1 MKKIPFWDSFKFKV
15 TLLLI
20 VSLLSITTLS
30 IFLVYKHTL
39 DSQFQELRN
48 RLMAIAQTAVLAIDV
63 DTLLEVPLNKEGI
76 NSAQYKVIADKLKAI
91 KEANPSVWYIY
102 IMAKT
107 EKAGIW
113 QFVVDPFPSGRMGRK
128 AVVTSYPGDRYEAG
142 RFPEMLKGF
151 NGPSADKKLEQDE
164 WGITLS
170 GYAPIKDSNGNPV
183 AVLGVDIT
191 ADSVYL
197 TQKEIERRA
206 VFVLIVG
213 MIISLALGTF
223 ISANVA
229 HPVEKLREATSR
241 IAAGSLEYRVH
252 NIAGRD
258 EIGELARAFN
268 KMAGDLNDSRDKL
281 MDYFYRTVQSFVRI
295 LEAKHQYTRGHSE
308 RVADYAQKIA
318 LKMGLTPEKVKLLG
332 EIAIL
337 HDIGKIGV
345 QESILNKPGKL
356 TESEWAE
363 IRRHPLI
370 GEDILKPII
379 LNEEM
384 LAIVRGHHE
393 RYDSNGYPDKIGSG
407 AINTFAAIV
416 SVADAYDAM
425 TSSRSYRQALSRQE
439 AIDEIRKNR
448 GLQFSPEIADV
459 FLDVLNEEKI

>member
-1 MKKIPFWDSFKFKV
+1 MKRIPFWDSFKFKV

-30 IFLVYKHTL
+30 IFLVYKHSL

-48 RLMAIAQTAVLAIDV
+48 RLMAIAQTAVLAIDL

-76 NSAQYKVIADKLKAI
+76 NSGQYKVIADKLKAI

-151 NGPSADKKLEQDE
+151 DGPSADKKLEQDE

-170 GYAPIKDSNGNPV
+170 GYAPIRDKGGNPV

-197 TQKEIERRA
+197 THKDIERRA

-241 IAAGSLEYRVH
+241 IAAGSLEYRVQ
-252 NIAGRD
+252 ISGRD

-268 KMAGDLNDSRDKL
+268 KMAQD
-281 MDYFYRTVQSFVRI
+281 M
-295 LEAKHQYTRGHSE
+295 
-308 RVADYAQKIA
+308 
-318 LKMGLTPEKVKLLG
+318 
-332 EIAIL
+332 
-337 HDIGKIGV
+337 
-345 QESILNKPGKL
+345 
-356 TESEWAE
+356 
-363 IRRHPLI
+363 
-370 GEDILKPII
+370 
-379 LNEEM
+379 
-384 LAIVRGHHE
+384 
-393 RYDSNGYPDKIGSG
+393 
-407 AINTFAAIV
+407 
-416 SVADAYDAM
+416 
-425 TSSRSYRQALSRQE
+425 
-439 AIDEIRKNR
+439 
-448 GLQFSPEIADV
+448 
-459 FLDVLNEEKI
+459 

>member
-1 MKKIPFWDSFKFKV
+1 KFKV

-76 NSAQYKVIADKLKAI
+76 NSPQYKVIADKLKAV
-91 KEANPSVWYIY
+91 KEANLSVWYIY

-107 EKAGIW
+107 EREGVW

-142 RFPEMLKGF
+142 RFPGMLKGF
-151 NGPSADKKLEQDE
+151 SGPSADKKLEQDE

-170 GYAPIKDSNGNPV
+170 GYAPIRDKNGSPV

-223 ISANVA
+223 ISAKVA

-241 IAAGSLEYRVH
+241 IASGSLEYRVQ
-252 NIAGRD
+252 ISGRD

-268 KMAGDLNDSRDKL
+268 KMAGDLDESRGKL

-308 RVADYAQKIA
+308 RVADYAQKVA
-318 LKMGLTPEKVKLLG
+318 LKMGLSAEKVKLLG

-393 RYDSNGYPDKIGSG
+393 RYDSNGYPDKIGAGS
-407 AINTFAAIV
+407 INTFAAIV

-425 TSSRSYRQALSRQE
+425 TSSRSYRQALSRPE
-439 AIDEIRKNR
+439 AIEEIRENR
-448 GLQFSPEIADV
+448 GRQFNPEIVDV
-459 FLDVLNEEKI
+459 FLEVLNEEKI